1 MRTKSVKLLQLE
13 ILNQRT
19 MLSDEDRKNLN
30 KYQMGHVGELQ
41 FDSVVEML
49 ACPVVHLKDYRFQL
63 DGYGARDKKVG
74 NEPAEV
80 QIDNIIITDDQLYT
94 FEIKN
99 YQYDMEY
106 YADGPWRF
114 AGGKEIVNP
123 MNQVDSHRNVLTSLM
138 KDFNMQFNLSANLV
152 FIHPEQTIYNLP
164 NHPNIYTRSNLNKR
178 LKYLS
183 KPNRY
188 DYSRFVEMLDTRR
201 IFKSAYDS
209 DANVTFEELAGGVF
223 CADCANSRL
232 RRMHRDKFVCDE
244 CGEFS
249 TQVDIL
255 KQLVKELQTLNSSW
269 QLSSNK
275 IAKYS
280 GNTFSSATVRRYRN
294 KNLIEY

>member
-1 MRTKSVKLLQLE
+1 
-13 ILNQRT
+13 
-19 MLSDEDRKNLN
+19 
-30 KYQMGHVGELQ
+30 
-41 FDSVVEML
+41 
-49 ACPVVHLKDYRFQL
+49 
-63 DGYGARDKKVG
+63 
-74 NEPAEV
+74 
-80 QIDNIIITDDQLYT
+80 
-94 FEIKN
+94 
-99 YQYDMEY
+99 
-106 YADGPWRF
+106 
-114 AGGKEIVNP
+114 
-123 MNQVDSHRNVLTSLM
+123 
-138 KDFNMQFNLSANLV
+138 
-152 FIHPEQTIYNLP
+152 
-164 NHPNIYTRSNLNKR
+164 
-178 LKYLS
+178 
-183 KPNRY
+183 
-188 DYSRFVEMLDTRR
+188 MLDTRR

-280 GNTFSSATVRRYRN
+280 GNTFSSATVRRYRH

>member
-1 MRTKSVKLLQLE
+1 MRAKNVKLLQLE
-13 ILNQRT
+13 ILNRRT
-19 MLSDEDRKNLN
+19 ALTDDDRKDLN
-30 KYQMGHVGELQ
+30 KYRMGHAGELQ
-41 FDSVVEML
+41 FDSLIEEL
-49 ACPVVHLKDYRFQL
+49 AVPVVHLKDYRFQM
-63 DGYGARDKKVG
+63 DGPAVDKKVG
-74 NEPAEV
+74 GGPSEI
-80 QIDNIIITDDQLYT
+80 QIDNIIIAEDQLYT

-106 YADGPWRF
+106 YEDRPWRF

-123 MNQVDSHRNVLTSLM
+123 MNQIDSHRNALSFMM
-138 KDFNMQFNLSANLV
+138 KEFNMRFNLTANLV

-178 LKYLS
+178 LRYLL

-188 DYSRFVEMLDTRR
+188 DYSRFIGLLDSRR

-209 DANVTFEELAGGVF
+209 DANVTFDELAGGVF
-223 CADCANSRL
+223 CAVCNNSRL
-232 RRMHRDKFVCDE
+232 RRVHRDKFVCDE
-244 CGEFS
+244 CGVFS

-255 KQLVKELQTLNSSW
+255 QQLVKELEILNSSW
-269 QLSSNK
+269 QLSSSK

-280 GNTFSSATVRRYRN
+280 GNTFSSSTVRRYRH